1 MIRRPPRSTRTDT
14 LFPYTTLFRSVDKDH
29 RELHRIGGAA
39 VRLFELRPAVG
50 PDAPD
55 LVRQFRREVHLL
67 RDDRVPIAGFTEA
80 LAKLRLHRHA
90 ISAGRLVERAD
101 RVQNPGIDLEQQ
113 GLVGDRKS
121 TRLNYSHYSA
131 YHMTSSEWTNYT
143 N

>member
-1 MIRRPPRSTRTDT
+1 MSNSPIVA
-14 LFPYTTLFRSVDKDH
+14 VDKDH

-55 LVRQFRREVHLL
+55 LVRQFRREAHLL

-90 ISAGRLVERAD
+90 ITAGRLVDRPD
-101 RVQNPGIDLEQQ
+101 RVTYTAIDTAQT
-113 GLVGDRKS
+113 GLVGVTD
-121 TRLNYSHYSA
+121 SHALFYA
-131 YHMTSSEWTNYT
+131 Q
-143 N
+143 

>member
-1 MIRRPPRSTRTDT
+1 MSNSPIVA
-14 LFPYTTLFRSVDKDH
+14 VDKDH

-80 LAKLRLHRHA
+80 LAQLRPHLHA
-90 ISAGRLVERAD
+90 ISTGRPVERAD
-101 RVQNPGIDLEQQ
+101 PAQTPVTDIAPT
-113 GLVGDRKS
+113 GLVGGTGHLAYYS
-121 TRLNYSHYSA
+121 PPCFLRLA
-131 YHMTSSEWTNYT
+131 
-143 N
+143 

>member
-1 MIRRPPRSTRTDT
+1 MSNSPIVA
-14 LFPYTTLFRSVDKDH
+14 VDKDH

-90 ISAGRLVERAD
+90 ISARRPTERPY
-101 RVQNPGIDLEQQ
+101 RVQKPRIDIAQT
-113 GLVGDRKS
+113 GLVAV
-121 TRLNYSHYSA
+121 TV
-131 YHMTSSEWTNYT
+131 
-143 N
+143 